1 MSSTTDNDL
10 IEGEQKEASRNF
22 SAFDSDR
29 DPVKQQTVPFDGRH
43 YRLGALVSRPNLDM
57 PLLDAVFTRR
67 TVRSYREEPVPFD
80 EFEKL
85 IELSMHAPTSCNEQ
99 RWKVI
104 YIDDSK
110 ILNELY
116 MRGSAAFLKNK
127 RQAFLLLY
135 NNHIDNVEYRDDIQ
149 SGAAF
154 ITTFSLLAHSVGVG
168 SCWICHLPNKREL
181 RRMFGVNRMYDPIAL
196 VSFGYYRE
204 KVKVIPRKKGAE
216 QLISRNTFDFEN
228 LVFEKNKNVL
238 ARRIFRWCYYRVP
251 AFLRRKLRRFTMKY
265 EKKFYFEVYD

>member
-1 MSSTTDNDL
+1 MSIETVNPDSTPEPAAQVRSVDD
-10 IEGEQKEASRNF
+10 
-22 SAFDSDR
+22 AFPDR
-29 DPVKQQTVPFDGRH
+29 DSETQRMVPFDGTFL
-43 YRLGALVSRPNLDM
+43 RLGHLVQEPNLDV
-57 PLLDAVFTRR
+57 PLIDAVVTRR
-67 TVRSYREEPVPFD
+67 TVRSYREDPVPYD

-99 RWKVI
+99 RWKVL
-104 YIDDSK
+104 YIDEPE

-116 MRGSAAFLKNK
+116 LRGSAAFLKNK

-154 ITTFSLLAHSVGVG
+154 ITVFSLLAHSVGIG

-181 RRMFGVNRMYDPIAL
+181 KRMFGIHRKYDPVAL

-204 KVKVIPRKKGAE
+204 KVKLMPRKKASA
-216 QLISRNTFDFEN
+216 QLICRNQFDFDD

-251 AFLRRKLRRFTMKY
+251 AFLRKKMRKLTMKY